1 MGHFVIQISSY
12 AQVGCKGK
20 TEQCVYNKVTRL
32 VRNRTWGM
40 LILKRSLALHILSFP
55 SQIQLPV
62 N

>member
-12 AQVGCKGK
+12 AQVDYKGK
-20 TEQCVYNKVTRL
+20 TEQCMYNKVTRL

-55 SQIQLPV
+55 S
-62 N
+62 